1 MSLHSTP
8 AAARTRVETLSRR
21 GFLAAAGAGALA
33 LAVGASPRAA
43 GAAETSYPVR
53 FLWDFPMT
61 GYATYPH
68 HNGFLDQGRHLVI
81 RKRITGSTDT
91 TNHLHL
97 CHLESGETIPL
108 PAGPHGRRIIG
119 GYWDVHYASGLLIQ
133 AESQNQAQIDGVA
146 PRVWALD
153 VQEFLTTGSAT
164 WEVVW
169 QIPAALGG
177 IKYADDSASINRY
190 ATKLALS
197 VLCGPADDPGIPGDQ
212 HSKVVEIDLATG
224 AWDVRADQ
232 QKTLNH
238 VHFSPHDPEW
248 IIFTREGDSTL
259 HKERVWGYHPVH
271 QPTGANI
278 VPQILSDGTV
288 LRLSHERAA
297 WDSNSVVVIN
307 YEGGHSLWRGFFDG
321 REPELLA
328 TGNFVHCDISRDGR
342 YVVVDDGGRPAGKLQ
357 LVDLA
362 KDNALTVLVD
372 PAYQGSAH
380 PRHAHP
386 IFSPDGRYVLWNES
400 DPASPYTGGLTIG
413 VLDLRPDGYRDA
425 TIIFGTT
432 DSGVPNRSTSDGT
445 TFLDAV
451 DPGQPFA
458 SRSAF
463 LRKVTTVC
471 REWHSSGLLEPSE
484 RSAVLRAATT
494 SRLGHR

>member
-1 MSLHSTP
+1 MSLHPMP
-8 AAARTRVETLSRR
+8 AGAGARIGTLGRR
-21 GFLAAAGAGALA
+21 GFLTAAGLGAAALA
-33 LAVGASPRAA
+33 MGVSARPA
-43 GAAETSYPVR
+43 GAAAPAFPVR
-53 FLWDFPMT
+53 FLWDFPTT

-68 HNGFLDQGRHLVI
+68 HNGFLDQGRHLVV
-81 RKRITGSTDT
+81 RKRITGSADT

-97 CHLESGETIPL
+97 CHLESGELTPL

-119 GYWDVHYASGLLIQ
+119 GYWDIHYASGLLIQ
-133 AESQNQAQIDGVA
+133 AESQSQAQADGVA

-169 QIPAALGG
+169 QIPAAIGG

-190 ATKLALS
+190 ATKLAVS
-197 VLCGPADDPGIPGDQ
+197 VLCGPADNPAIPGDQ
-212 HSKVVEIDLATG
+212 HSKVVEIDLASG
-224 AWDVRADQ
+224 AWDVRVDQ
-232 QKTLNH
+232 QKLLNH
-238 VHFSPHDPEW
+238 VHFSPNDPEW
-248 IIFTREGDSTL
+248 IIFSREGDSTL

-278 VPQILSDGTV
+278 VPQLLADGTV

-297 WDSNSVVVIN
+297 WDSNSVVVVD
-307 YEGGHSLWRGFFDG
+307 YEAGHKLWRGFFDG
-321 REPELLA
+321 SEPELLA

-362 KDNALTVLVD
+362 SDNALTVLVD

-425 TIIFGTT
+425 TIVFGATN
-432 DSGVPNRSTSDGT
+432 SGVPNRAASGGM

-451 DPGQPFA
+451 YADQPFP
-458 SRSAF
+458 SRSVF
-463 LRKVTTVC
+463 LRKVGQVS
-471 REWHSSGLLEPSE
+471 REWQARGLLEPTE
-484 RSAVLRAATT
+484 RAAVLRAATT
-494 SRLGHR
+494 VRLDRR